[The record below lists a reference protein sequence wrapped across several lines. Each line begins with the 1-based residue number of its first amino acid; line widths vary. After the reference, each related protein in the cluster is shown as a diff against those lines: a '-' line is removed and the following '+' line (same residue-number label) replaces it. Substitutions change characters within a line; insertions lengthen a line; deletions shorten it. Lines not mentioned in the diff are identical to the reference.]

1 MDRRSF
7 FKYFG
12 VGVGAAPAV
21 KAVVTMPD
29 RPTVNM
35 PTWNSPE
42 VPRPIRFVDGQFA
55 PHNIWDV
62 QDGLLYDRVTFKP
75 GELLP
80 MRIVFFQY
88 PVGQICGYTGR
99 IKTLRHTNM
108 WSAGQLNPPSQF
120 LAQRALFAAH
130 PRVLD
135 ADLEAISGAG
145 VWTFQLMQKYMW
157 RGPMLLYGPGK
168 AGLRDVVKEFPAN
181 RNNPIA
187 TAQNPLP
194 DSVLD
199 TAHHSRLTGGTFIPS
214 LCYFCLTLEFPDN
227 RVALTPASEGG
238 TGLDLLIAFQ
248 GADARGVQ

>member
-7 FKYFG
+7 FKWFG

-21 KAVVTMPD
+21 KAVMTMPD
-29 RPTVNM
+29 APAITYTGSRG
-35 PTWNSPE
+35 PE
-42 VPRPIRFVDGQFA
+42 THRFADGHFDEWRR
-55 PHNIWDV
+55 NIWDV

-80 MRIVFFQY
+80 TRIVFFQY
-88 PVGQICGYTGR
+88 PVGQVCFYSNR
-99 IKTLRHTNM
+99 VKTLRYTNLF
-108 WSAGQLNPPSQF
+108 GPGHLNPPQQF

-135 ADLEAISGAG
+135 ADLEAIADAG
-145 VWTFQLMQKYMW
+145 IWQFQLMQKIMW
-157 RGPMLLYGPGK
+157 RGPMLLHGPGK
-168 AGLRDVVKEFPAN
+168 AGLRDVVKAFPTSQNTPYAV
-181 RNNPIA
+181 
-187 TAQNPLP
+187 AQNPLP
-194 DSVLD
+194 DAVLD

-214 LCYFCLTLEFPDN
+214 LAYFCLTLEFPDE
-227 RVALTPASEGG
+227 RVVLKHASEGG